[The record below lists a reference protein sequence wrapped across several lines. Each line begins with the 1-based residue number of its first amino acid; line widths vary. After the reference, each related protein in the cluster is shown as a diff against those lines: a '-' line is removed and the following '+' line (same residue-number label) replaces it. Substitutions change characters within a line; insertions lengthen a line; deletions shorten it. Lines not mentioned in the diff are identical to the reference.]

1 MKDDKILIVSQLYL
15 RRSFYLLLSFF
26 CATFARRDCHY
37 GSPLIGLTMTQKRI
51 RLEGVINHCYQRT
64 VNGFLAFYT
73 TIDCLVFF
81 TIVCVAAARHKVKL
95 VKICIMPE
103 HFHLSV
109 VFLRAEDLSS
119 FMCQITRDY
128 SAAFNKRCNRQGP
141 LFQSPYGNAA
151 KTDEK
156 KIRTNLI
163 YVDNN
168 PVERMLTSVAED
180 YRWNFLAYANNRW
193 PFSEPVIKRHAS
205 GAMKKAMS
213 LVTARQKCGKPLS
226 YSMLKSIF
234 KALNYKE
241 RRQLADYAI
250 TTYSVIDYKESLRYF
265 KSFQDMLLATH
276 STTGSEHD
284 IKEEFH
290 GRRDDVYAKI
300 SSLLQKNGF
309 VKDVHEVV
317 SLPIA
322 RKKELLRFLQGKTPA
337 TRRQLLCY
345 LHLPPE

>member
-1 MKDDKILIVSQLYL
+1 MAFLCDI
-15 RRSFYLLLSFF
+15 
-26 CATFARRDCHY
+26 CTERDCHY
-37 GSPLIGLTMTQKRI
+37 GSQITRPIMTQKRK
-51 RLEGVINHCYQRT
+51 RLEGAVNHCYQRT
-64 VNGFLAFYT
+64 INGFLAFYT
-73 TIDCLVFF
+73 ATDCLVFF
-81 TIVCVAAARHKVKL
+81 TIVCVAAARHRVRL
-95 VKICIMPE
+95 VKICIMPD

-109 VFLRAEDLSS
+109 VFYRPEDLSA
-119 FMCQITRDY
+119 FMCEISRDY
-128 SAAFNKRCNRQGP
+128 STAFNKRCNRQGP

-168 PVERMLTSVAED
+168 PVERILTSAAED
-180 YRWNFLAYANNRW
+180 YRWNFLAYAENRW
-193 PFSEPVIKRHAS
+193 PFSEPVIKRYAS
-205 GAMKKAMS
+205 GALKKAMS
-213 LVTARQKCGKPLS
+213 LVAARQGCGKPLS

-234 KALNYKE
+234 STLDHKE
-241 RRQLADYAI
+241 RKQLTDYAI

-265 KSFQDMLLATH
+265 KSFRDMILATH

-290 GRRDDVYAKI
+290 GRRDDVYARI
-300 SSLLQKNGF
+300 SGLLQKNGL

-322 RKKELLRFLQGKTPA
+322 RKKELLRFLHGKTQA
-337 TRRQLLCY
+337 TKRQLLCY
-345 LHLPPE
+345 LHIPPEAAQM

>member
-1 MKDDKILIVSQLYL
+1 
-15 RRSFYLLLSFF
+15 
-26 CATFARRDCHY
+26 
-37 GSPLIGLTMTQKRI
+37 MTQKRI
-51 RLEGVINHCYQRT
+51 RLEGVVNHCYQRT
-64 VNGFLAFYT
+64 IDGFLAFYT

-81 TIVCVAAARHKVKL
+81 TIVCLAAAKHG
-95 VKICIMPE
+95 VKIVKVCIMPD

-109 VFLRAEDLSS
+109 VFSRAEDLSA

-141 LFQSPYGNAA
+141 LFQSPYGNAP
-151 KTDEK
+151 KTGEK

-180 YRWNFLAYANNRW
+180 YRWNFLAYAESRW
-193 PFSEPVIKRHAS
+193 PFSEPVIKRQAS

-213 LVTARQKCGKPLS
+213 LVAARHNSRKPLS
-226 YSMLKSIF
+226 YSMLRSIF
-234 KALNYKE
+234 KSLDNRE
-241 RRQLADYAI
+241 RRQLVDYAI
-250 TTYSVIDYKESLRYF
+250 STYSVIDYQESLKYF

-290 GRRDDVYAKI
+290 GRRDDVYAQI
-300 SSLLQKNGF
+300 SGLLQKNGL

-317 SLPIA
+317 SLPLA
-322 RKKELLRFLQGKTPA
+322 RKKELLRFLQGKTQA
-337 TRRQLLCY
+337 TRRQLHCY

>member
-1 MKDDKILIVSQLYL
+1 
-15 RRSFYLLLSFF
+15 
-26 CATFARRDCHY
+26 
-37 GSPLIGLTMTQKRI
+37 MTQKRI

-81 TIVCVAAARHKVKL
+81 TIVCVAAARHKVNL
-95 VKICIMPE
+95 VKICIMLD

-109 VFLRAEDLSS
+109 VFYRPEDLSA
-119 FMCQITRDY
+119 FMCEISRDY

-168 PVERMLTSVAED
+168 PVERMLASVAED
-180 YRWNFLAYANNRW
+180 YRWNFLAYAESRW
-193 PFSEPVIKRHAS
+193 PFTEPVIKRHAS

-213 LVTARQKCGKPLS
+213 LVVARHKCGKPLS
-226 YSMLKSIF
+226 YSMLRSIF
-234 KALNYKE
+234 KSLDHNE
-241 RRQLADYAI
+241 RRQLTDFAI
-250 TTYSVIDYKESLRYF
+250 TTYSVIDYAESLRHF
-265 KSFQDMLLATH
+265 KSFWDMILAIH

-284 IKEEFH
+284 IKEVFH
-290 GRRDDVYAKI
+290 GRRDDVYARI
-300 SSLLQKNGF
+300 SGLLQKNGF
-309 VKDVHEVV
+309 VKDVHDVI

-322 RKKELLRFLQGKTPA
+322 RKKELLRFLQGKTQA
-337 TRRQLLCY
+337 TKRQLLCY
-345 LHLPPE
+345 LHIPPETVQM